1 MGMDQVERIDRLP
14 PDLGVEVE
22 TAGRETSTF
31 QQFVKHQRKLGHIH
45 RELIGIPAEQII
57 AAVDVERAQDSQG
70 LGKRELLLE
79 RMAGEN
85 GVVLLDVE
93 LDVFQKIVAL
103 KEAIAGGNVEIVL
116 VLGRLLGLG
125 LDQDRP
131 LETDSVLVLDHQR
144 DK

>member
-1 MGMDQVERIDRLP
+1 MGMDQVERIDRLAS
-14 PDLGVEVE
+14 DLGVEVE
-22 TAGRETSTF
+22 TARRKAAPL

-57 AAVDVERAQDSQG
+57 AAVDGERAQDSQG
-70 LGKRELLLE
+70 LGKRDLVLE

-103 KEAIAGGNVEIVL
+103 KEAIAGGNV
-116 VLGRLLGLG
+116 
-125 LDQDRP
+125 
-131 LETDSVLVLDHQR
+131 
-144 DK
+144 